1 MGESMKTLRSYVQG
15 GWHQA
20 DTGFAP
26 LHNPCTE
33 EPIAQ
38 ASSHG
43 IDFGAALEFARDK
56 GGPALR
62 DMTFAQ
68 RGQLLAGMSKA
79 LYEKREEL
87 IELSSVNTGVT
98 RKDAKFDL
106 DGATFTLSYYAKLGE
121 SLGDRHRVAEDEGT
135 QLGRS
140 ARFWGRHL
148 RVPRRGVAVH
158 VNAFNFPAWGLA
170 EKAACAILAGMPVLS
185 KPATSSAWVT
195 ERCAEILV
203 DADILPAGAFG
214 LICGSTGDL
223 LERLGEQDV
232 FAFTG
237 SADTALK
244 LRGMPNLLAA
254 STRVNIEA
262 DSLNAAVLAPGLDR
276 DSETWDVFV
285 QDVTREILQ
294 KTGQKC
300 TAVRRIFVPR
310 DEMDEVQ
317 DVLCERRAA
326 AVPGDPRDSSVTMGP
341 LATAG
346 QLRDAIS
353 GVEKLSSAA
362 EVVFGTGQRVDGA
375 GAQPGKGWFFGPTLL
390 RLTDPTSDTVHRHE
404 VFAPVST
411 LCPYENGVEDAAA
424 GVARSGGTL
433 VTSLYLDSPQTLAD
447 YLHAGGATSGRLYVG
462 SEKVAAQ
469 LPGSG
474 TTLPAMLH
482 GGPGRAGGGEEL
494 GGLSGLSLYQQR
506 VAVTGDRALLD
517 RAGD

>member
-1 MGESMKTLRSYVQG
+1 MRTLRSHVLG
-15 GWHQA
+15 RWHQA
-20 DTGFAP
+20 DTGFVP

-38 ASSHG
+38 ASSRG
-43 IDFGAALEFARDK
+43 IDFRGAYEFARDR

-62 DMTFAQ
+62 EMTFEQ
-68 RGQLLAGMSKA
+68 RGALLAAMSKA
-79 LYEKREEL
+79 LHEKRDEL
-87 IELSSVNTGVT
+87 IQLSGLNTGVT

-106 DGATFTLSYYAKLGE
+106 DGATFTLSYYAKLGQ
-121 SLGDRHRVAEDEGT
+121 SLGDRRTLTEDEGA

-140 ARFWGRHL
+140 PRFWGRHL
-148 RVPRRGVAVH
+148 RLPRRGVALH

-170 EKAACAILAGMPVLS
+170 EKAACAMLAGMPVLS
-185 KPATSSAWVT
+185 KPATSSAWVA

-203 DADILPAGAFG
+203 DAEVLPEGVFG
-214 LICGSTGDL
+214 MICGSTGDL
-223 LERLGEQDV
+223 LEHLGEQDV

-262 DSLNAAVLAPGLDR
+262 DSLNAAVLTPGLDR
-276 DSETWDVFV
+276 DGETWGLFL
-285 QDVTREILQ
+285 QDVAREITQ

-310 DEMDEVQ
+310 DELDEVQ
-317 DVLCERRAA
+317 AELGERLSAT
-326 AVPGDPRDSSVTMGP
+326 VPGDPRNADVTMGP

-346 QLRDAIS
+346 QLNDAVE
-353 GVEKLSSAA
+353 GVAKLAREA
-362 EVVFGTGQRVDGA
+362 EIVHGTGKRVDGR
-375 GAQPGKGWFFGPTLL
+375 GAQSGTGWFFGPTLL
-390 RLTDPTSDTVHRHE
+390 RVADSEAAHEVHRHE
-404 VFAPVST
+404 VFGPVST
-411 LCPYENGVEDAAA
+411 LCPYSGDMTDAAA
-424 GVARSGGTL
+424 GVARAGGAL
-433 VTSLYLDSPQTLAD
+433 VTSLYVDAPDALTTYLAS
-447 YLHAGGATSGRLYVG
+447 GGATSGRLYVG

-494 GGLSGLSLYQQR
+494 GGLSGLYLYQQR
-506 VAVTGDRALLD
+506 VAVTGDRGLVD
-517 RAGD
+517 RAVG

>member
-1 MGESMKTLRSYVQG
+1 MKTLRSYVQG
-15 GWHQA
+15 DWHQA
-20 DTGFAP
+20 DSDHVP

-38 ASSHG
+38 AGSRG
-43 IDFGAALEFARDK
+43 VDFGAAYEYARDT

-62 DMTFAQ
+62 EMNFAQ
-68 RGQLLAGMSKA
+68 RGELLSAMSKA
-79 LYEKREEL
+79 LYAKRDEL
-87 IELSSVNTGVT
+87 IELSSLNTGVT

-106 DGATFTLSYYAKLGE
+106 DGATFTLSYYGKLGK
-121 SLGDRHRVAEDEGT
+121 SLGDRHWFAEDEGA

-140 ARFWGRHL
+140 PRFWGRHL
-148 RVPRRGVAVH
+148 RLPRAGVAVH

-170 EKAACAILAGMPVLS
+170 EKAACAILAGMPVIS
-185 KPATSSAWVT
+185 KPATSSAWVA

-203 DADILPAGAFG
+203 DADVLPAGTFS

-223 LERLGEQDV
+223 LDRLGEQDV

-237 SADTALK
+237 SADTALQ
-244 LRGMPNLLAA
+244 LRGKQNLLAA

-276 DSETWDVFV
+276 EGETWNVFV
-285 QDVTREILQ
+285 QEVAREIFQ

-300 TAVRRIFVPR
+300 TAVRRIFVP
-310 DEMDEVQ
+310 DNELDEVQ
-317 DVLCERRAA
+317 AALCERLSAV
-326 AVPGDPRDSSVTMGP
+326 VPGDPRDSDVTMGP
-341 LATAG
+341 LATER
-346 QLRDAIS
+346 QLWDAIE
-353 GVEKLSSAA
+353 GVSKLAGEA
-362 EVVFGTGQRVDGA
+362 EIVHGNGQRIDGR
-375 GAQPGKGWFFGPTLL
+375 GAQPGKGWFFAPTLL
-390 RLTDPTSDTVHRHE
+390 RSSRPAEADVVHRHE

-411 LCPYENGVEDAAA
+411 LCGYSGDLGEAAA
-424 GVARSGGTL
+424 GVGRAKGTL
-433 VTSLYLDSPQTLAD
+433 VTSLYIDRPEDLAA
-447 YLHAGGATSGRLYVG
+447 YLTAGGATSGRLYVA
-462 SEKVAAQ
+462 SNKVAPQ

-494 GGLSGLSLYQQR
+494 GGISGLSLYQQR

-517 RAGD
+517 RAGAD

>member
-1 MGESMKTLRSYVQG
+1 MKTLRSYVQG
-15 GWHQA
+15 RWHQA
-20 DTGFAP
+20 DSDLVP

-38 ASSHG
+38 AGSRG
-43 IDFGAALEFARDK
+43 VDFGAAYDYARDT

-62 DMTFAQ
+62 ELSFAQ
-68 RGQLLAGMSKA
+68 RGELLSAMSKA
-79 LYEKREEL
+79 LYAKRDEL
-87 IELSSVNTGVT
+87 IELSGLNTGVT

-106 DGATFTLSYYAKLGE
+106 DGATFTLSYYGKLGK
-121 SLGDRHRVAEDEGT
+121 SLGDRHWFAEDEGA

-140 ARFWGRHL
+140 SRFWGRHL
-148 RVPRRGVAVH
+148 RLPRGGVAVH

-170 EKAACAILAGMPVLS
+170 EKAACAILAGMPVIS
-185 KPATSSAWVT
+185 KPATSSAWVA

-203 DADILPAGAFG
+203 EAGVLPAGAFS

-223 LERLGEQDV
+223 LDRLGEQDV

-237 SADTALK
+237 SADTALQ
-244 LRGMPNLLAA
+244 LRGKQNLLAA

-276 DSETWDVFV
+276 EGETWNVFLRDVA
-285 QDVTREILQ
+285 REISQ

-310 DEMDEVQ
+310 DELDEVQ
-317 DVLCERRAA
+317 AALCERLSEV
-326 AVPGDPRDSSVTMGP
+326 VPGDPRDSAVTMGP

-346 QLRDAIS
+346 QLRDAVD
-353 GVEKLSSAA
+353 GVSKLAA
-362 EVVFGTGQRVDGA
+362 EAEIVHGNGRRVDGR
-375 GAQPGKGWFFGPTLL
+375 GVQPGKGWFFAPTLL
-390 RLTDPTSDTVHRHE
+390 RSEKPSAADVVHRHE
-404 VFAPVST
+404 VFGPVAT
-411 LCPYENGVEDAAA
+411 LCPYSGDLSEAAA
-424 GVARSGGTL
+424 GVGQARGTL
-433 VTSLYLDSPQTLAD
+433 VTSLYTDRPEDLAG
-447 YLHAGGATSGRLYVG
+447 YLTAGGGTSGRLYVA
-462 SEKVAAQ
+462 SSKVAPQ

-482 GGPGRAGGGEEL
+482 GGPGRAGGGQEL
-494 GGLSGLSLYQQR
+494 GGIRGLSLYQQR

-517 RAGD
+517 RAGAD

>member
-1 MGESMKTLRSYVQG
+1 MKTLRSFVQG

-20 DTGFAP
+20 DTGFAT

-38 ASSHG
+38 ASSAG
-43 IDFGAALEFARDK
+43 IDFGAALAFARDR
-56 GGPALR
+56 GGSALR
-62 DMTFAQ
+62 AMTFAE
-68 RGQLLAGMSKA
+68 RGVLLGAMSKS
-79 LYEKREEL
+79 LYEKRDEL
-87 IELSSVNTGVT
+87 IELSSLNTGVT

-121 SLGDRHRVAEDEGT
+121 SLGAKHWFAEDEGA

-140 ARFWGRHL
+140 PRFWGRHL
-148 RVPRRGVAVH
+148 RLPRRGVAVH
-158 VNAFNFPAWGLA
+158 INAFNFPAWGLA
-170 EKAACAILAGMPVLS
+170 EKAACAILAGMPVIS

-203 DADILPAGAFG
+203 DSGALPEGVLS

-223 LERLGEQDV
+223 LSRLGEQDV

-244 LRGMPNLLAA
+244 LRGLPNLLAS

-262 DSLNAAVLAPGLDR
+262 DSLNAAVLAPGIDR
-276 DSETWDVFV
+276 DSETWDLFV
-285 QDVTREILQ
+285 QDVTREIMQ

-310 DEMDEVQ
+310 DEADEVQ
-317 DVLCERRAA
+317 EALCERLGS
-326 AVPGDPRDSSVTMGP
+326 AVVGDPHESSVTMGP
-341 LATAG
+341 LATEG
-346 QLRDAIS
+346 QLRDAEA
-353 GVEKLSSAA
+353 GVEKLAA
-362 EVVFGTGQRVDGA
+362 EAAIVHGTGKRVDGR
-375 GAQPGKGWFFGPTLL
+375 GAAPGKGWFFAPTLL
-390 RLTDPTSDTVHRHE
+390 RVNDGGAADVVHRHE
-404 VFAPVST
+404 VFGPVST
-411 LCPYENGVEDAAA
+411 ICPYEGGVESAAA
-424 GVARSGGTL
+424 GVGAAGGTL
-433 VTSLYLDSPQTLAD
+433 VTSLYVDGPQALTG
-447 YLHAGGATSGRLYVG
+447 YLSAGGATSGRLYVG

-494 GGLSGLSLYQQR
+494 GGLSGLGLYQQR